1 MKTQNEII
9 EKIESNCN
17 EMTDLLK
24 FPTSENSDK
33 VAKLLGQNEALI
45 WVVEKLNSLKA

>member
-9 EKIESNCN
+9 EKIEANCN
-17 EMTDLLK
+17 EMNDLLK
-24 FPTSENSDK
+24 FPTSENSDN

-45 WVVEKLNSLKA
+45 WVLNQQK